1 MQKSGRQVDVSEA
14 ADTVEYTV
22 IVNPDGHTIL
32 GNPNIKLTLVDD
44 LAYTYDPWYENKL
57 IMLKPSS
64 VAVYEYD
71 KATNTLGSR

>member
-1 MQKSGRQVDVSEA
+1 M
-14 ADTVEYTV
+14 
-22 IVNPDGHTIL
+22 
-32 GNPNIKLTLVDD
+32 TLVDD